1 MAQPTWGHGKGRGIV
16 EGIRVVKFAIAAP
29 THTRDSR
36 GRKRSGSHFRFPRA
50 SVYRRRRFL
59 NLGRRLEIFNI
70 ELEFEYCL
78 LGTISILKSLLLY
91 LLRLVCDFARR
102 VYEVLAKLPFATALA
117 TWRVEFAT
125 CSGSVRSLRET
136 S

>member
-1 MAQPTWGHGKGRGIV
+1 MQRAHTRGIR
-16 EGIRVVKFAIAAP
+16 EGGSVLAAILDFRVQAYIDAVDFW
-29 THTRDSR
+29 
-36 GRKRSGSHFRFPRA
+36 
-50 SVYRRRRFL
+50 
-59 NLGRRLEIFNI
+59 NLARCLEIFEI
-70 ELEFEYCL
+70 ELECEYCL

-91 LLRLVCDFARR
+91 LLRLVCDFARG